1 MERFN
6 LEKSVNMILN
16 NEKLYF
22 YYISLSVEFISF
34 SKYKNELNDMF
45 LESESQNE
53 TLLELENN
61 TESIEQTINIITN
74 YLFDKITHI
83 NFQIVGKLLFEE
95 LRQQYYN
102 NPASLKELTH
112 RLYLIWMLLPSE
124 ISSEE
129 PFIKLNSIDD
139 SWEWGDEEQVVEN
152 IKYLFDYYN

>member
-1 MERFN
+1 MKAKLNIMERFN

-74 YLFDKITHI
+74 YD
-83 NFQIVGKLLFEE
+83 
-95 LRQQYYN
+95 
-102 NPASLKELTH
+102 
-112 RLYLIWMLLPSE
+112 
-124 ISSEE
+124 
-129 PFIKLNSIDD
+129 
-139 SWEWGDEEQVVEN
+139 VVQ
-152 IKYLFDYYN
+152 